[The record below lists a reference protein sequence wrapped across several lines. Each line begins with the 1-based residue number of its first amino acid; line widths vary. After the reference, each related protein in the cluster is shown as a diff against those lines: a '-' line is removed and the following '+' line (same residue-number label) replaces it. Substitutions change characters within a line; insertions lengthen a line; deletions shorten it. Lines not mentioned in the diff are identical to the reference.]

1 MKVINYLLI
10 HLVRASTFDNLQNYN
25 LKDISNQ
32 EKEISPHQNT
42 LSYSTN
48 NEIYCHKVGISPE
61 RKFKKYQSSIFSSE
75 KESHLIYHKPLP
87 KKNNSPIVT
96 QINNQSLDKH
106 IITRL
111 SVKESSVKDFKTGRP
126 LFKTNKN
133 TSSSSKEKV
142 KKGINTKI
150 SKETVLKMKIVKYKE
165 IFSMLD
171 SDCDGYISSK
181 NIRLSVLEQDLLV
194 ALTPIFEDLQ
204 KNDTKMNF
212 KEFCIKAD
220 RYLTVTIL
228 PFT

>member
-1 MKVINYLLI
+1 MKVIYYLII
-10 HLVRASTFDNLQNYN
+10 HLVRASTFDNIQNN
-25 LKDISNQ
+25 EKNQ
-32 EKEISPHQNT
+32 HT

-48 NEIYCHKVGISPE
+48 NEIYKVSPE
-61 RKFKKYQSSIFSSE
+61 GGHYFSSE
-75 KESHLIYHKPLP
+75 KGSPLIYHKPLP
-87 KKNNSPIVT
+87 KRNSKC
-96 QINNQSLDKH
+96 LDEH

-111 SVKESSVKDFKTGRP
+111 SVKESSVKDFKTGKP
-126 LFKTNKN
+126 LFRANN
-133 TSSSSKEKV
+133 VSSKSKEK
-142 KKGINTKI
+142 KKGINKI

-204 KNDTKMNF
+204 KNNARMNF

-220 RYLTVTIL
+220 RYLTVKIL

>member
-1 MKVINYLLI
+1 MKVIYYLLI
-10 HLVRASTFDNLQNYN
+10 YLVRASTFDNLQNSN

-32 EKEISPHQNT
+32 EKEIPPHHNT

-48 NEIYCHKVGISPE
+48 NEVYCHKVGISPE
-61 RKFKKYQSSIFSSE
+61 RTFKKYQSSLFSSE
-75 KESHLIYHKPLP
+75 KGSPLIYHKPLS
-87 KKNNSPIVT
+87 KKNNSAIVT
-96 QINNQSLDKH
+96 QNNNKSLDEH

-111 SVKESSVKDFKTGRP
+111 SVNESSIKDFKTGRP
-126 LFKTNKN
+126 LFKSNK
-133 TSSSSKEKV
+133 SRSKEKV

-150 SKETVLKMKIVKYKE
+150 SRETVLKMKIVKYKE

-220 RYLTVTIL
+220 RYLTVKIL